1 MNVALVLAGVI
12 TLGLAVGHAT
22 IGLRWV
28 LPALAESGLSSTP
41 VGPATTTRRMIR
53 VTWHIVTIFAVA
65 SGGVL
70 LILAVAPDLD
80 PRTVV
85 LRGLAAMWAAATL
98 MAVYV
103 ARSRN
108 LLRLPVPMGWTV
120 LAVLCWQ
127 AST

>member
-1 MNVALVLAGVI
+1 MNVALVVAGVL

-28 LPALAESGLSSTP
+28 LPHLTEERLHDTP
-41 VGPATTTRRMIR
+41 VGPATTTRGMVR
-53 VTWHIVTIFAVA
+53 VTWHIVTIFALA
-65 SGGVL
+65 CGAVL
-70 LILAVAPDLD
+70 LILALAPDVD

-85 LRGLAAMWAAATL
+85 LRGLAAMWAAATV
-98 MAVYV
+98 MALYV

-108 LLRLPVPMGWTV
+108 LLRLPVPMAWTV
-120 LAVLCWQ
+120 VALLCWQ